1 MARFL
6 LQTDYSSIIQSAD
19 LTQITEGVNQNLLDA
34 EAKAISRMRT
44 KLVQRYN
51 VDVELG
57 NSDTPYSASKHYR
70 TKERVYQTG
79 IYSVKLFGFWQLN
92 TAYVVGD
99 IVCDGDGYVYTCIA
113 NNTGQALTSTTY
125 FAPMVN
131 INYTDTDYWQQG
143 DNRYPLFIEIAM
155 DLALYN
161 LYARIN
167 PRNIPILR
175 MDRNK
180 ESLDLLDAWASG
192 TDTAEVLELH
202 NYEQEGYSI
211 RYGSSDTK
219 QNNFFK

>member
-6 LQTDYSSIIQSAD
+6 LQTDYSSIIQTAD
-19 LTQITEGVNQNLLDA
+19 LTQITEGTNQNLLDA
-34 EAKAISRMRT
+34 EQKAISRMRT

-57 NSDTPYSASKHYR
+57 SSDTAYSASTHYR
-70 TKERVYQTG
+70 TKERVLQTT
-79 IYSVKLFGFWQLN
+79 IYSVKLFDFWIPN
-92 TAYVVGD
+92 TSYAIND
-99 IVCDGDGYVYTCIA
+99 IVCDGDGYVYTCNTA
-113 NNTGQALTSTTY
+113 NTGQLLTSTSYWT
-125 FAPMVN
+125 PMVN
-131 INYTDTDYWQQG
+131 ITFSNTTYWQNV

-167 PRNIPILR
+167 PRNIPTLR
-175 MDRNK
+175 MERNR

-192 TDTAEVLELH
+192 TDTAEVLELK

>member
-34 EAKAISRMRT
+34 EAKAIARMRT

-57 NSDTPYSASKHYR
+57 SSDTAYSVSKHYR
-70 TKERVYQTG
+70 TKERVFQTG
-79 IYSVKLFGFWQLN
+79 IYAVKLFPFYELN
-92 TAYVVGD
+92 TAYVIGD
-99 IVCDGDGYVYTCIA
+99 IVCDGDGYVYTCLQA
-113 NNTGQALTSTTY
+113 NTNQALTSTTY
-125 FAPMVN
+125 WEAMVN
-131 INYTDTDYWQQG
+131 ITYTNTTYWQQG

-155 DLALYN
+155 DLALFN
-161 LYARIN
+161 LYSRIN

-192 TDTAEVLELH
+192 TDTAEVLEFK